1 MGRYLIFNYNTYYP
15 SGGMEDFICSIDSL
29 DNLKEILKESK
40 DDMFHVYDILKNEY
54 AIEEMYISDY
64 FKQ

>member
-1 MGRYLIFNYNTYYP
+1 MERYLIFTYKTYYP

>member
-1 MGRYLIFNYNTYYP
+1 MERYLIFTYRTYYP
-15 SGGMEDFICSIDSL
+15 FGGMEDFICSIDSL

-54 AIEEMYISDY
+54 VIEETYINDY
-64 FKQ
+64 FK